1 MLMRS
6 NEPDWDALVDEPS
19 ARVSRSVFV
28 DEAIH
33 ALEIERI
40 FNRCWLFVA
49 HESEIPNP
57 GDYITRRMADDHVI
71 VMRGPDNRVRV
82 FLNACAHRGVK
93 VCRADS
99 GHARQLICPYHG
111 WTYDT
116 AGQLLTTGFD
126 DFYAGKLDKAG
137 NGLKQVTQVDT
148 HGGLIFATFDP
159 QAVRLADYLGDA
171 RFYLDTY
178 FNRTP
183 GGMVVLSPPQRWV
196 VPANWKMG
204 ALNFG
209 TDNQH
214 LYPTHLGPTAM
225 ELIGVPTAA
234 VMAGLGAS
242 HQVSLAGGH
251 GTVSTVVPEQHVVPY
266 CGLNPDLIPLYEKT
280 LNPAQLDLLRRN
292 VVTVGN
298 IFPHLAWIQ
307 PALDVERNGNVVA
320 GGTLR
325 VWQPLGPHAMELTSW
340 YLAEREA
347 SDEWKQKVLEAGVRG
362 FGMSGVFEEDD
373 VDVWSSVTQVCRG
386 RQARA
391 GQASFETALNFA
403 PVDDFTGPGTAYFP
417 MLPECEQFKFMK
429 HWKGLMRTP

>member
-1 MLMRS
+1 MLMRRD
-6 NEPDWDALVDEPS
+6 EPDWDALVDEQR
-19 ARVSRSVFV
+19 ARVSRRLFV

-33 ALEIERI
+33 ALELERI
-40 FNRCWLFVA
+40 FGRCWLFLG

-57 GDYITRRMADDHVI
+57 GDYVTRRMGDDHVI
-71 VMRGPDNRVRV
+71 VMRGPDGRVRV
-82 FLNACAHRGVK
+82 FLNNCAHRGVK

-99 GHARQLICPYHG
+99 GHARTLICPYHG

-116 AGQLLTTGFD
+116 AGKLLTTGFD
-126 DFYAGKLDKAG
+126 DFYAGKLDKAAH
-137 NGLKQVTQVDT
+137 GLKAVAQTDT
-148 HGGLIFATFDP
+148 HGGLIFATFD
-159 QAVRLADYLGDA
+159 RLAPPLAEYLGDA

-196 VPANWKMG
+196 VQANWKMG

-214 LYPTHLGPTAM
+214 LYPTHFGPTTL
-225 ELIGVPTAA
+225 ELIGAPSQTVIAA
-234 VMAGLGAS
+234 LGAS
-242 HQVSLAGGH
+242 HQVTMSGH
-251 GTVSTVVPEQHVVPY
+251 STVNTVLPPDQVIPF
-266 CGLNPDLIPLYEKT
+266 CGLNPDLIPLYERT
-280 LNPAQLDLLRRN
+280 LSAAQLDILRRN

-298 IFPHLAWIQ
+298 VFPHLGWIQ
-307 PALDVERNGNVVA
+307 PALDVERSGRPVA

-325 VWQPLGPHAMELTSW
+325 VWQPIGAHAMEITSW

-347 SDEWKQKVLEAGVRG
+347 SDEWKQRVLEAGVRG

-373 VDVWSSVTQVCRG
+373 VDVWASVNHACRG

-391 GQASFETALNFA
+391 EEASFETALNFA
-403 PVDDFTGPGTAYFP
+403 PVDDFPGPGTAYYP
-417 MLPECEQFKFMK
+417 MLPENAQFNLLRR
-429 HWKGLMRTP
+429 WKALMSTP

>member
-6 NEPDWDALVDEPS
+6 NEPDWDSLVDDSS

-28 DEAIH
+28 KEDIY
-33 ALEIERI
+33 ALEVERI
-40 FNRCWLFVA
+40 FNRCWLFVG

-57 GDYITRRMADDHVI
+57 GDYVTRRMGTDHVI
-71 VMRGPDNRVRV
+71 VMRGPDSRVRV
-82 FLNACAHRGVK
+82 FLNACSHRGVK

-99 GHARQLICPYHG
+99 GNAKQFICPYHG
-111 WTYDT
+111 WTYDS
-116 AGQLLTTGFD
+116 AGKLLTTGFD
-126 DFYAGKLDKAG
+126 DFYAGKLDKSA
-137 NGLKQVTQVDT
+137 NGLKAVAQVGI
-148 HGGLIFATFDP
+148 HGGLIFATFDE
-159 QAVRLADYLGDA
+159 QAASLDEYLGDA
-171 RFYLDTY
+171 RFYLDIY

-196 VPANWKMG
+196 VRANWKMG

-225 ELIGVPTAA
+225 ELIGAPTAA
-234 VMAGLGAS
+234 VVAALGAS
-242 HQVSLAGGH
+242 HQVSLKGGH
-251 GTVSTVVPEQHVVPY
+251 GTVNTVLPENQVVPY
-266 CGLNPDLIPLYEKT
+266 CGLSPELIPLYEKT
-280 LNPAQLDLLRRN
+280 LNAAQLDLLRRN

-320 GGTLR
+320 GGSLR
-325 VWQPLGPHAMELTSW
+325 IWQPLGPNAMELTAW

-347 SDEWKQKVLEAGVRG
+347 ADEWKHKVLEAGVRA

-373 VDVWSSVTQVCRG
+373 VDVWSSVSEVCQGSVAG
-386 RQARA
+386 R

-403 PVDDFTGPGTAYFP
+403 PVDDFAGPGTAYFP
-417 MLPECEQFKFMK
+417 MLPECEQFNFFK
-429 HWKGLMRTP
+429 HWKSLMRTP

>member
-6 NEPDWDALVDEPS
+6 NEPDWDTLVDDGS
-19 ARVSRSVFV
+19 ARVSRQIFV

-40 FNRCWLFVA
+40 FNRCWLFVG

-57 GDYITRRMADDHVI
+57 GDYVTRRMGSDQVI
-71 VMRGPDNRVRV
+71 LMRGPDSRVGV
-82 FLNACAHRGVK
+82 FLNSCSHRGVK

-99 GHARQLICPYHG
+99 GHAKQLICPYHG

-126 DFYAGKLDKAG
+126 DFYAGKLDKRA
-137 NGLKQVTQVDT
+137 NGLKAVAQVDT

-159 QAVRLADYLGDA
+159 QAVSLAQYLGDS
-171 RFYLDTY
+171 RFYLDLY

-196 VPANWKMG
+196 VRANWKMG

-234 VMAGLGAS
+234 VMAGLGSS

-251 GTVSTVVPEQHVVPY
+251 GTVSTVVPEDHVVPY
-266 CGLNPDLIPLYEKT
+266 CGLHPDLVGLYE
-280 LNPAQLDLLRRN
+280 
-292 VVTVGN
+292 
-298 IFPHLAWIQ
+298 
-307 PALDVERNGNVVA
+307 
-320 GGTLR
+320 
-325 VWQPLGPHAMELTSW
+325 
-340 YLAEREA
+340 
-347 SDEWKQKVLEAGVRG
+347 
-362 FGMSGVFEEDD
+362 
-373 VDVWSSVTQVCRG
+373 
-386 RQARA
+386 
-391 GQASFETALNFA
+391 ET
-403 PVDDFTGPGTAYFP
+403 
-417 MLPECEQFKFMK
+417 
-429 HWKGLMRTP
+429 

>member
-6 NEPDWDALVDEPS
+6 NEPDWDALIDEPR
-19 ARVSRSVFV
+19 ARVGRSVFV

-40 FNRCWLFVA
+40 FGRCWLFLG

-57 GDYITRRMADDHVI
+57 GDYVTRRMGDDHVI
-71 VMRGPDNRVRV
+71 VMRGPDGRVRV
-82 FLNACAHRGVK
+82 FLNTCSHRGVK

-116 AGQLLTTGFD
+116 AGRLLTTGFD
-126 DFYAGKLDKAG
+126 DFYAGKLDKEAS
-137 NGLKQVTQVDT
+137 GLKPVAQTDT

-159 QAVRLADYLGDA
+159 QAPSLADYLGDA

-196 VPANWKMG
+196 VQANWKMG

-214 LYPTHLGPTAM
+214 LYPTHFGPTAL
-225 ELIGVPTAA
+225 ELIGAPSQAVIAA
-234 VMAGLGAS
+234 LGAS
-242 HQVSLAGGH
+242 HQVTMSGH
-251 GTVSTVVPEQHVVPY
+251 STVNTVLPPDQVIPF
-266 CGLNPDLIPLYEKT
+266 CGLHPDLVPLYERT
-280 LNPAQLDLLRRN
+280 LSAAQLDILRRN

-298 IFPHLAWIQ
+298 VFPHLAWIQ
-307 PALDVERNGNVVA
+307 PALDVERNGQPVA
-320 GGTLR
+320 AGTLR
-325 VWQPLGPHAMELTSW
+325 VWQPIGAHAMEITSW

-347 SDEWKQKVLEAGVRG
+347 ADEWKQRVLEAGVRG

-373 VDVWSSVTQVCRG
+373 VDVWSSVNSVCRG

-391 GQASFETALNFA
+391 EAASFETALNFS
-403 PVDDFTGPGTAYFP
+403 PVDDFPGPGTAYYP
-417 MLPECEQFKFMK
+417 MLPESVQFNLLRR
-429 HWKGLMRTP
+429 WKALMSAP